1 MVSSIGDQLRAKRQ
15 GAFVGRLPEL
25 AEFELALA
33 AALADNRW
41 PFHVMHL
48 WGVGGIGKTTLIRQ
62 FSDRARRVGV
72 PFLELDARH
81 IAPNPQQ
88 FIGAW
93 ERLARQLPDSA
104 RAGQQSC
111 VLAIDTYE
119 ALQPLDN
126 WLRDR
131 FLPTLPQA
139 CLVVLAGRHRPASL
153 WTADPVW
160 GSLARSREMTS
171 LSREDT
177 GKLLMARAPTSPSP
191 TPADSRDT
199 ARLDAVFRMTSGH
212 PLAVALVA
220 AEIAAVPDWIPT
232 FESAGPA
239 IIEGLV
245 SRFLDEAPSPAHREA
260 LEIASLAMFTNQD
273 LLADVMPHADA
284 YTLARWLG
292 GLAFMTS
299 TEHGLAPH
307 ELAREAICGDL
318 RRRSPDHMRHLRIRI
333 YDSIARRASFDD
345 PSGLPIRQL
354 MYLLRSMPSLR
365 PVVDLILR
373 GNTWVEPATPSDH
386 AAVLALTTRHEGEA
400 SAILLEKW
408 LAIQPDGLIVARC
421 LSTAPGA
428 ALEDGMSGFMF
439 IARATGD
446 QPLDRLVPD
455 DPAAQAFTRATQ
467 PHRLKAGEVALFART
482 WMSAVGY
489 QRVVDPV
496 PLAFFYHQV
505 QTYLSTPGLVASAT
519 AYADMA
525 AYRELSAFGDF
536 PALAGAEYT
545 LGERHFGMYHRDWR
559 RSSPFDWVSMMGRR
573 DRSEPAVAPRVAT
586 PSKAGLVVGPE
597 AAWFELA
604 GEARVDLSTRKTLRL
619 LLWELVQ
626 KHRDAA
632 GKATSLEEF
641 QEIGWPGEQMT
652 FHSGRQRVYVAVS
665 TLRKLGLQA
674 ALVSTEDGYLLPESL
689 VIEIQGA
696 SAPA

>member
-1 MVSSIGDQLRAKRQ
+1 MVPSIGDQLRAKRQ
-15 GAFVGRLPEL
+15 GAFVGRVREL
-25 AEFELALA
+25 AEFEGALA
-33 AALADNRW
+33 SALADSRW
-41 PFHVMHL
+41 PFQVVHL
-48 WGVGGIGKTTLIRQ
+48 WGVGGIGKTTLLRQ

-93 ERLARQLPDSA
+93 ERLARVLPDSA
-104 RAGQQSC
+104 RAGQQCC

-119 ALQPLDN
+119 ALQPLDT

-131 FLPTLPQA
+131 FLPTLPAA
-139 CLVVLAGRHRPASL
+139 CLVVLAGRHRPSSP
-153 WTADPVW
+153 WTTDVVW
-160 GSLARSREMTS
+160 ASLARALEMSS

-177 GKLLMARAPTSPSP
+177 GKLLAARSP
-191 TPADSRDT
+191 TPSARDPE
-199 ARLDAVFRMTSGH
+199 RLDAVFRMTSGH

-220 AEIAAVPDWIPT
+220 AEIEAVPDWLPT

-260 LEIASLAMFTNQD
+260 LEIAALVMFTNQD

-284 YTLARWLG
+284 YALGRWLA

-318 RRRSPDHMRHLRIRI
+318 RRRSPDHMRHLRIQI

-365 PVVDLILR
+365 PVVDVILR
-373 GNTWVEPATPSDH
+373 GNTWVEAATPADH
-386 AAVLALTTRHEGEA
+386 AAVLALTARHEGEA
-400 SAILLEKW
+400 SARLLAKW
-408 LAIQPDGLIVARC
+408 LALQPDGLIIARC

-428 ALEDGMSGFMF
+428 APEDGMSGFMF
-439 IARATGD
+439 IARASAD
-446 QPLDRLVPD
+446 LPLDRLVPD

-467 PHRLKAGEVALFART
+467 QHRFKAGEVALLART

-489 QRVVDPV
+489 QRLVDPV

-505 QTYLSTPGLVASAT
+505 QKYLSTPGLALSAT

-525 AYRELSAFGDF
+525 GFRELSTFGDF
-536 PALAGAEYT
+536 PLLAGADYA

-559 RSSPFDWVSMMGRR
+559 TNSPFAWVSMMGRR
-573 DRSEPAVAPRVAT
+573 DRSEPAAPRPTTA
-586 PSKAGLVVGPE
+586 SSMAKAGLLVGPE
-597 AAWFELA
+597 AAWFELT
-604 GEARVDLSTRKTLRL
+604 GEARVDLSTRKTLRS
-619 LLWELVQ
+619 LLWRLVQ
-626 KHRDAA
+626 THRDAA
-632 GKATSLEEF
+632 GQATSLEAF
-641 QEIGWPGEQMT
+641 QEIGWPGEQMS

-674 ALVSTEDGYLLPESL
+674 VLVSTEEGYLLPASL
-689 VIEIQGA
+689 VIEIQGP
-696 SAPA
+696 SAAA